1 MADLNL
7 VVRSRQGDREAFS
20 QLYLEYKD
28 SLYRYAW
35 YKIGD
40 PDYAMDAVSDTMLA
54 ALEQIG
60 KLKNPKAF
68 STYLFRI
75 HAASCSHYV
84 KDVIKA
90 RESEDLSEVES
101 GLSASDGDFKALE
114 LREAL
119 AILNDV
125 EKDIVLLSVSGF
137 NSKEIAKVT
146 GYTSGATR
154 SKLSRA
160 LTKMRDFLEGKYEKQ

>member
-1 MADLNL
+1 MADLSL
-7 VVRSRQGDREAFS
+7 VARSQQGDREAFS

-28 SLYRYAW
+28 ALYRYAW

-40 PDYAMDAVSDTMLA
+40 PDYAMDAVSDTMLT

-60 KLKNPKAF
+60 KLKSEKAF

-75 HAASCSHYV
+75 HAVSCSHYV
-84 KDVIKA
+84 KEIIRAKNSD
-90 RESEDLSEVES
+90 DLSYVES
-101 GLSASDGDFKALE
+101 GLSATDGDFKALE

-146 GYTSGATR
+146 GYTSGAAR

-160 LTKMRDFLEGKYEKQ
+160 LSKMRDFLEGKYEKQ

>member
-1 MADLNL
+1 MADHDL
-7 VVRSRQGDREAFS
+7 VIRSQQGDKDAFS
-20 QLYLEYKD
+20 ALYLEYKD
-28 SLYRYAW
+28 SLYKYAW

-60 KLKNPKAF
+60 RVKNPKAF

-75 HAASCSHYV
+75 HAAVCSHYV
-84 KDVIKA
+84 KDIIQHKDQ
-90 RESEDLSEVES
+90 EDLSSTEYN
-101 GLSASDGDFKALE
+101 LSVNDGDFLAVE
-114 LREAL
+114 LKEAL

-125 EKDIVLLSVSGF
+125 DKDIVLLSVSGF

-146 GYTSGATR
+146 GYTSGAVR

-160 LTKMRDFLEGKYEKQ
+160 LSRMRDFLEGKYEK

>member
-90 RESEDLSEVES
+90 KESEDLSEV
-101 GLSASDGDFKALE
+101 K
-114 LREAL
+114 
-119 AILNDV
+119 I
-125 EKDIVLLSVSGF
+125 IVFHTYPPRNHAFWPMLL
-137 NSKEIAKVT
+137 T
-146 GYTSGATR
+146 
-154 SKLSRA
+154 A
-160 LTKMRDFLEGKYEKQ
+160 LTLLLQRYIR